1 MNTTKL
7 RPGDNIPEEINV
19 VIEITPETSPVKYE
33 FDKESGFLVVDRVV
47 QTPMYYPCNYGFI
60 PNTLADDG
68 DPTDVLVINNCP
80 LIPGCMIKARP
91 IAVLVMEDEA
101 GMDEKILAVP
111 TSKVNRLYDKI
122 NKLEDLPQSFIDQIK
137 HFFERY
143 KDLEKA
149 KWVKVKGWES
159 KEKAFE
165 IIMSSVKNYK

>member
-7 RPGDNIPEEINV
+7 RAGDNIPEEINV

-68 DPTDVLVINNCP
+68 DPTDVLVINSCP